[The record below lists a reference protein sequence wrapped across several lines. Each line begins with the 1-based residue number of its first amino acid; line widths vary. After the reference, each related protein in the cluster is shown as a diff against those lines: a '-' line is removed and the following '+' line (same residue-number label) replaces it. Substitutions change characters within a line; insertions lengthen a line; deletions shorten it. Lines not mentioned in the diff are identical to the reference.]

1 MTTTEPALAA
11 LRRAFDDVDAQLLVL
26 LAERQRLA
34 RAAGEVKRAAGLPI
48 VDEHREAAAAA
59 ARRVRAASLGL
70 DGAFVDDVFALV
82 VGASRR
88 AQGAR

>member
-1 MTTTEPALAA
+1 MTATEPGLAA
-11 LRRAFDDVDAQLLVL
+11 LRRAFDDVDAQLLAL

-48 VDEHREAAAAA
+48 IDEQREAAAAA
-59 ARRVRAASLGL
+59 ARRVRAAALGL
-70 DGAFVDDVFALV
+70 DAAFVDDVFALV